1 MKILGLSFEV
11 DDKRGFYIACTLF
24 LLQFVYFQ
32 FQDSLIRI
40 ISENAPRLER
50 VLVSLPFRSLPVAV
64 RYFNI
69 VAHAI
74 FSIVIVWFLHKDKR
88 DTLLVVY
95 LSIGLLLFYVAVHA
109 VEKYTG
115 AYVAQL
121 ITVRIGAFLASP
133 FKTIFSIPALLLRHR
148 EKTEDGTAIS

>member
-11 DDKRGFYIACTLF
+11 EDKKGFYTACALF

-32 FQDSLIRI
+32 FQDSLGEI
-40 ISENAPRLER
+40 ISVNTPKLENF
-50 VLVSLPFRSLPVAV
+50 LVELPFRSLPVAV
-64 RYFNI
+64 RYINI
-69 VAHAI
+69 VVHAF
-74 FSIVIVWFLHKDKR
+74 FSIAIVWFLHKNKS

-95 LSIGLLLFYVAVHA
+95 LSIGLLLFYIGVHA

-115 AYVAQL
+115 AFVAQL

-133 FKTIFSIPALLLRHR
+133 FKTIFSIPALLLRQT
-148 EKTEDGTAIS
+148 EKAEEEAPST